1 MFQAVFVYV
10 KMIKILCEDGGAEI
24 LDTVHILVVENLVD
38 NGNWQAEA
46 SSLEAEI
53 TFRKIQL
60 KKPYAQLTAKEKKD
74 HLRMDEMKYRVAD
87 GKARD
92 GIELKDIKYIVPRS
106 AEMIAL
112 ISVINRND

>member
-1 MFQAVFVYV
+1 MDGGITISNL
-10 KMIKILCEDGGAEI
+10 KMIYDKQI
-24 LDTVHILVVENLVD
+24 
-38 NGNWQAEA
+38 
-46 SSLEAEI
+46 EAEI

-74 HLRMDEMKYRVAD
+74 HLRMDEMKYLFAQ

-92 GIELKDIKYIVPRS
+92 GIELKDIKYIVPQS